1 MAIETTLDRALHDAS
16 QGRLQEAIEAV
27 RLTLRR
33 SPTHPL
39 AMRVMGQLYV
49 QAGDFEQAI
58 HHLRRAVAAHP
69 RAADAQSN
77 LANALM
83 SAGRAHEAVA
93 VYRKALELHPNF
105 IPALIGLSGA
115 LTAAGDGA
123 GALAAGELCAKLQP
137 NQLDVDLNR
146 VDALDVMDR
155 HDRALALLD
164 EITRRHRF
172 DASVH
177 ARRLLLLN
185 YQSAPPETL
194 ASALRDYGHC
204 FTPPA
209 PVKHFDRNSDRPL
222 RIGILSPDLRTHS
235 VAFFFDAPT
244 RHIPADMQLVA
255 FASSPSQPNDAMTN
269 MFKDRITEWV
279 EVSHLDDD
287 ALDAA
292 IRARRIDVM
301 LDLAGHST
309 GNRLRALDRRPAPLI
324 VTAIGHPASTGH
336 PAVDVRLVDSITD
349 PPGSQD
355 ACTERLERMD
365 PCFLCYIPPKDA
377 PEPTPPAADAPLT
390 FGSFNLSAKISAE
403 TLRLWRMAMDAVPGS
418 RLLLKSRSLGDAATR
433 ESLHERMRAAGID
446 ESRVEL
452 LAFVKGIDEHLALYS
467 RIHVAL
473 DTTPYSGT
481 TTTCEALWM
490 GVPVVTLAG
499 DRHSARVS
507 ASLLRAAGFDEL
519 VASSGEDFARIAARC
534 ATDAQWRAAFRRD
547 ARARMQASPLMD
559 TRAYAERFFGALR
572 ASWRAR
578 CQVRG

>member
-1 MAIETTLDRALHDAS
+1 MAIEKTLERALHDAS
-16 QGRLQEAIEAV
+16 QGRLREAIESV
-27 RLTLRR
+27 RFTLRR

-58 HHLRRAVAAHP
+58 HHLLRAVAAHP
-69 RAADAQSN
+69 LAASAQSN

-83 SAGRAHEAVA
+83 SAGRAHESVA
-93 VYRKALELHPNF
+93 AYRKALELHPNF
-105 IPALIGLSGA
+105 VPALIGLSGA
-115 LTAAGDGA
+115 LAAAGDAA

-137 NQLDVDLNR
+137 NWLDVDLNR

-164 EITRRHRF
+164 EIKLRHPF
-172 DASVH
+172 NASVY
-177 ARRLLLLN
+177 ARKLLLLN
-185 YQSAPPETL
+185 YQSAPPETF
-194 ASALRDYGHC
+194 ASALRDYGSC
-204 FTPPA
+204 FTPQA
-209 PVKHFDRNSDRPL
+209 PMKNFDRNPDRLL

-244 RHIPADMQLVA
+244 RHIPADMQLVV
-255 FASSPSQPNDAMTN
+255 FASSPSQPNDAMTC
-269 MFKDRITEWV
+269 MFKQRISEWV
-279 EVSHLDDD
+279 EVAHLDDQ
-287 ALDAA
+287 ALDAL
-292 IRARRIDVM
+292 IRARRIDVV
-301 LDLAGHST
+301 LDLAGHSA

-336 PAVDVRLVDSITD
+336 PSVDVRLVDAITD
-349 PPGSQD
+349 PQGSEA
-355 ACTERLERMD
+355 ACTERLERID
-365 PCFLCYIPPKDA
+365 PCFLCYIPPIDS
-377 PEPTPPAADAPLT
+377 PEPTLPAADAPPT

-403 TLRLWRMAMDAVPGS
+403 TLRTWRMAMDAVPGS
-418 RLLLKSRSLGDAATR
+418 RLLLKSRSLGDAAAR
-433 ESLHERMRAAGID
+433 ESLHERMCAAGID

-519 VASSGEDFARIAARC
+519 VADSAESFARIAARC
-534 ATDAQWRAAFRRD
+534 ATDVAWRTAFRRE
-547 ARARMQASPLMD
+547 ARARMQSSPLMN
-559 TRAYAERFFGALR
+559 TAVYAERFFGALR
-572 ASWRAR
+572 SSWRA
-578 CQVRG
+578 QVL